1 MDYIFID
8 KTIKTSIYKQIA
20 SSIHDAIDEGR
31 LTYNDK
37 LPTEKEICEVFD
49 VSQTAVKMAYQQL
62 IDQQKIKRIKGKG
75 TFVTNRDVYHQE
87 FSNVYA
93 FELDSVV
100 ASKYHIHDIL
110 FDCVDDEY
118 MIQRMLKMDRDE
130 SFCVI
135 HRIVKSNCIPLVYQ
149 HIYLP
154 EKHYPKLKK
163 NYLSNIGVFSLI
175 QEIYHHRIHHLQNT
189 FSLTS
194 ASSAEAQLLN
204 VLPGDAIYL
213 IRSQIYDD
221 KQSIIGYIVNYFPGE
236 FSSFEVTVHAKP

>member
-20 SSIHDAIDEGR
+20 SSISKAMDEGR
-31 LTYNDK
+31 LTYNDR

-75 TFVTNRDVYHQE
+75 TFVTNRMTYHQD
-87 FSNVYA
+87 FLNVYR
-93 FELDSVV
+93 FEFEPNHV
-100 ASKYHIHDIL
+100 IQDIL

-118 MIQRMLKMDRDE
+118 MIKRMLKMDKDE

-135 HRIVKSNCIPLVYQ
+135 HRIVKSNDIPLVYQ

-163 NYLSNIGVFSLI
+163 NYSANVGVFTLI
-175 QEIYHHRIHHLQNT
+175 QEVYHQKIHHIQNT
-189 FSLTS
+189 FSPTL

-204 VLPGDAIYL
+204 ILPGEAIYL
-213 IRSQIYDD
+213 IRSQIYDP
-221 KQSIIGYIVNYFPGE
+221 KQTVIGYIVNYFPGE

>member
-20 SSIHDAIDEGR
+20 SSILKAIDDGK
-31 LTYNDK
+31 LTYNDR

-75 TFVTNRDVYHQE
+75 TFVTNRQTYHQD
-87 FSNVYA
+87 FLNVYR
-93 FELDSVV
+93 FESEPHHV
-100 ASKYHIHDIL
+100 IQDIL

-118 MIQRMLKMDRDE
+118 MIKRMLKMDKDD

-135 HRIVKSNCIPLVYQ
+135 HRIIKTSDIPLVYQ

-154 EKHYPKLKK
+154 EKYYPKLKK
-163 NYLSNIGVFSLI
+163 NYVAHVGVFKLI
-175 QEIYHHRIHHLQNT
+175 QEIYHHTIHHIQNT
-189 FSLTS
+189 FSPTL

-204 VLPGDAIYL
+204 LLPGEAIYL
-213 IRSQIYDD
+213 IRSQIYD
-221 KQSIIGYIVNYFPGE
+221 QNQNVIGYIVNYFPGE